1 MAHKTYIYGRHPVN
15 ELLRGRPR
23 EVQKLYLAT
32 AGHATD
38 LADLA
43 RLAER
48 HRIPVV
54 VVPKHALDDLVGQ
67 VSHQG
72 AAAEVRPF
80 AYAEIEDLL
89 AAASARGEA
98 PLLVALD
105 QIQDPQNLG
114 ALVRSTLALGGH
126 GVLFPKDRS
135 AEVTPAVVK
144 ASAGATSHLPIV
156 RVTNLRRTLEELKA
170 AGVWVM
176 GAVTE
181 GGESLAHVDLKQ
193 PCVIVIGSEGHG
205 LRRLTTETC
214 DVLVRIP
221 MGGSFASLNAA
232 AAGAIILYEAARQRR
247 G

>member
-1 MAHKTYIYGRHPVN
+1 MSAKSYVYGRHPVA

-38 LADLA
+38 LADLS
-43 RLAER
+43 RLAQR

-67 VSHQG
+67 VPHQG
-72 AAAEVRPF
+72 AAALVQAF

-114 ALVRSTLALGGH
+114 SLVRSTLALGGH
-126 GVLFPKDRS
+126 GVFFPKDRS

-144 ASAGATSHLPIV
+144 ASAGATSHLPIA
-156 RVTNLRRTLEELKA
+156 RVTNLRRALEELKQ

-176 GAVTE
+176 GAVAD
-181 GGESLAHVDLKQ
+181 GGELLAHVDLKE
-193 PCVIVIGSEGHG
+193 PCAIVIGSEGQG
-205 LRRLTTETC
+205 LRRLTAETC

-221 MGGSFASLNAA
+221 MSGKLGSL
-232 AAGAIILYEAARQRR
+232 
-247 G
+247 